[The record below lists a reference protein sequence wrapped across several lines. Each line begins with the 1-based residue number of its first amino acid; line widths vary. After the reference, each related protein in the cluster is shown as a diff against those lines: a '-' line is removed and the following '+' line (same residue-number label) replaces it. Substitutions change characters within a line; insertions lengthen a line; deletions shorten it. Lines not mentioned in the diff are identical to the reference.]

1 MSNENK
7 IRILYVQPGK
17 YPEEQFIANELHPL
31 QRLVGGYMQAV
42 YPCSKVKVALVCND
56 SGKVDGLPLNR
67 CIEDYDVIAGNFF
80 ICGFSGEEFCTSC
93 YPMKCAPACWHFAA
107 GLLLP
112 MASYAGRCLVTPIF
126 PAILV
131 TMTLTVI
138 PGIAARTFLRRRVR
152 RSSPPTAVRLL
163 FPAGTTAT
171 ATRFCWTTV
180 RACPRDMP
188 T

>member
-17 YPEEQFIANELHPL
+17 YPEERFVANEVHPL

-42 YPCSKVKVALVCND
+42 YPWSKDKVALVCND

-80 ICGFSGEEFCTSC
+80 ICGFSGKKFCTSC
-93 YPMKCAPACWHFAA
+93 YPRKCAPACLPCAA

-112 MASYAGRCLVTPIF
+112 MARCAGRCRDTLIY
-126 PAILV
+126 PA
-131 TMTLTVI
+131 TS
-138 PGIAARTFLRRRVR
+138 GK
-152 RSSPPTAVRLL
+152 
-163 FPAGTTAT
+163 
-171 ATRFCWTTV
+171 
-180 RACPRDMP
+180 
-188 T
+188 